1 MSSLR
6 NEESDYQLQGEV
18 TVALKQK
25 IYYELVVNLLYV
37 RRIEHRL
44 FRALSRMSQAGS
56 FLKHSHLEESHNNLG
71 VSTFEKDSLQ
81 NTTQMTTFANK
92 L

>member
-1 MSSLR
+1 MCSLR

-44 FRALSRMSQAGS
+44 FRALSRMSQTDI
-56 FLKHSHLEESHNNLG
+56 FLKYSHQEESHKNLG

>member
-1 MSSLR
+1 MCSLR

-18 TVALKQK
+18 TVAL

-56 FLKHSHLEESHNNLG
+56 FLKHSHQEESHNNLG

-92 L
+92 F

>member
-1 MSSLR
+1 MCSLR

-18 TVALKQK
+18 TVAL

-44 FRALSRMSQAGS
+44 FRALSRMSQTDI
-56 FLKHSHLEESHNNLG
+56 FLKHSHQEESHKNLG